1 MRMEIS
7 YGKIIILTDNVHA
20 FRLSICIA
28 IHKAYSETLAWMII
42 VEMMHPGK
50 QKRFRE
56 DATTLKMHLYSY
68 TLLLEGKD
76 L

>member
-1 MRMEIS
+1 MEIS
-7 YGKIIILTDNVHA
+7 YGEIIILTTDNVHA

-28 IHKAYSETLAWMII
+28 IHIAYCEPLAWMII

-50 QKRFRE
+50 QQEFRE

-68 TLLLEGKD
+68 ALLLEGKD